1 MKYTNWPGASSMM
14 SSERAWVDFSLE
26 FSKYIWFLLSN
37 CRYKSMGMAS
47 NCGTN
52 FTVITSQPQKRFH
65 LSSSL
70 GELSYFNNLQF
81 NSGEIICLL
90 RSLWPKYISS
100 GNQIHKSAL
109 IGRLGFWLHFLLVTN
124 HNSAHT
130 GNISSVGFS
139 KSPIQVDCSYIYGK
153 R

>member
-1 MKYTNWPGASSMM
+1 MKYTNWPSASSMM

-37 CRYKSMGMAS
+37 SRYKSMAS

-52 FTVITSQPQKRFH
+52 FTVITSQHQKRFY
-65 LSSSL
+65 LSPSL

-90 RSLWPKYISS
+90 CSLWPKYISS

-109 IGRLGFWLHFLLVTN
+109 IGRHSFWLHFLSVTN

-139 KSPIQVDCSYIYGK
+139 K
-153 R
+153 